1 MQWKD
6 ECWRGRNGCTMIM
19 MEQMDLFSFV
29 WKGVRLERMKIVFI
43 RMDGDEDEGGDE
55 ERGGDEE
62 QEGG

>member
-19 MEQMDLFSFV
+19 MIMMEQMDLFSFV
-29 WKGVRLERMKIVFI
+29 WKGVCLERMKIVFI
-43 RMDGDEDEGGDE
+43 RMEGDEDEGGDE
-55 ERGGDEE
+55 E